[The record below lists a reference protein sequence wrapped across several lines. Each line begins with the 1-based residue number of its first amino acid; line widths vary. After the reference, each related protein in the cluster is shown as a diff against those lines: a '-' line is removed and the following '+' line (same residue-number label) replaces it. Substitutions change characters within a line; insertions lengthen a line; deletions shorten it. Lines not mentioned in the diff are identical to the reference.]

1 MKLLRTMN
9 RRHMRF
15 LMVGTAFF
23 CATPVAQADQPF
35 DETLSLLGISFHV
48 ASANTAAGNSVAIQP
63 SGLKIDNAQI
73 VWPVEGTVVRTE
85 AADINA
91 DGSPEIYVYTVEP
104 GDDRRGSLIA
114 FSANNRKSLSQI
126 AVPALEDDPANAKG
140 YRGGDEFAVV
150 EGIVARRFPIFPE
163 DKTRAEPTGKMRQI
177 QYKLVPGEASWVLKV
192 DRVVEF

>member
-1 MKLLRTMN
+1 MTMN
-9 RRHMRF
+9 RRHIWF
-15 LMVGTAFF
+15 LIAGTALFG
-23 CATPVAQADQPF
+23 ATPVAYADKPF

-48 ASANTAAGNSVAIQP
+48 TSVSTATGHSVVIQP
-63 SGLKIDNAQI
+63 SGLTIDNSQV
-73 VWPVEGTVVRTE
+73 VWPAPGTIVRAE
-85 AADINA
+85 VADINA

-104 GDDRRGSLIA
+104 GDDRRAALIA
-114 FSANNRKSLSQI
+114 FSANNKKSLSQI
-126 AVPALEDDPANAKG
+126 ALPALEDDPENAKG

-177 QYKLVPGEASWVLKV
+177 QYKLVPGEASWMLKI